1 VPEPPGR
8 DEVARLAR
16 TMNAMLARLD
26 AATRRQRDF
35 VADASHELQS
45 PLTRFRTQLEVTLA
59 HPGAAD
65 WSALAG
71 GLLADSQEMEALVR
85 DLLFLAREDEGA
97 GEPLDHLVDLDDL
110 VLEEVAR
117 VRTASAVTID
127 TSAVSAAPVR
137 GSQEQLRRLVRN
149 LLEKRCGTPPDVS
162 TCR

>member
-1 VPEPPGR
+1 
-8 DEVARLAR
+8 
-16 TMNAMLARLD
+16 
-26 AATRRQRDF
+26 
-35 VADASHELQS
+35 
-45 PLTRFRTQLEVTLA
+45 LTRFRTQLEVTLA